1 MFRNY
6 LTVAFRHLNR
16 QKGYSAINVMSLA
29 LGIACALLILLY
41 IRDELSY
48 DRYHEKADR
57 IYRVI
62 SEERGGDQA
71 ARTVRTVRTAE
82 VMTPTVKFMREDFPE
97 VEDMVRFVP
106 PGNAWM
112 IKYGDRGFYERNF
125 YLADSSVFNVFDVP
139 LIAGD
144 PRTALAGIDKVVLSE
159 SIARKYF
166 GDENP
171 MGKILDAEGSF
182 HFEVTGVMRDL
193 PDNTHLGFDIL
204 ATFRIQEH
212 YADKSIDVWDWRK
225 SYSYVLLREGSD
237 PDELEAKLPAF
248 VEKYVGDQYDG
259 VSSSLTFRL
268 QPVTDIHLHSHLE
281 RELTPN
287 SDIRY
292 VYLFGAIA
300 VFIIL
305 IACINFMNLATARSA
320 GRAGEI
326 GLRKTFGAARGQVI
340 RQFISESMIM
350 TGLAVGVALL
360 LAMLTL
366 PWFNLLAGKSMSLNV
381 DTAWFALGAVVVIG
395 AVVGFVS
402 GSYPALY
409 LSGLAPV
416 QALSGLR
423 SAGAGNVAIR
433 RILVVSQFVISIALI
448 ICTGVVYSQLDFIR
462 ARNMGLNTDQIV
474 AVPQTF
480 APVVVKSSVYKAR
493 LKEIPAVMNVSMNF
507 LLPGHKNSAV
517 PIKARRTGQ
526 DGSSMIDMNQAWVD
540 DDFIGI
546 FGIELVAGRNFD
558 SAFPGDWTATG
569 AVVINEAAV
578 ARLGYAS
585 AAEALGKEI
594 EGMQE
599 LITDS
604 NERGELRPSIVGV
617 VKDFHYA
624 TLHEPIEP
632 LVLFPNY
639 PGGYAMVKI
648 DAGRMSEGLSAIEEA
663 WHEVNPEWAFEYF
676 FVEDTF
682 ARLHEAEQ
690 RFGRIFISFSALAV
704 VIACLGLVGLSSFT
718 AERRRKEI
726 GVRKVLGSSAT
737 GLVAL
742 LSREYFRLVIVANV
756 VAWPVAYIAMNV
768 WLGGF
773 AYRIDLVWT
782 TFILAGVL
790 AMAIALLTVSFQ
802 AVRAATANPV
812 EALRME

>member
-6 LTVAFRHLNR
+6 LTVAVRHLNR
-16 QKGYSAINVMSLA
+16 RKGYAFINMMSLA

-62 SEERGGDQA
+62 SEERDRDQ
-71 ARTVRTVRTAE
+71 VIRTAE
-82 VMTPTVKFMREDFPE
+82 VMMPTVKFMREDFPE
-97 VEDMVRFVP
+97 VEEMVRFNP

-112 IKYGDRGFYERNF
+112 IKYGDRGFYERDF

-139 LIAGD
+139 LLVGD

-193 PDNTHLGFDIL
+193 PANTHLGFDIL
-204 ATFRIQEH
+204 AAFRIQEH
-212 YADKSIDVWDWRK
+212 YADKPADVWDWRK

-248 VEKYVGDQYDG
+248 VEKYVGEQYNG
-259 VSSSLTFRL
+259 ESSSLTFRL

-340 RQFISESMIM
+340 RQYISESMIM
-350 TGLAVGVALL
+350 TGLAVCGALL
-360 LAMLTL
+360 LAMLSL
-366 PWFNLLAGKSMSLNV
+366 PWFNLLTGKSMFLDV
-381 DTAWFALGAVVVIG
+381 DTAWFVLGAVVAIG
-395 AVVGFVS
+395 AVVGFAA

-409 LSGLAPV
+409 LSGIAPV
-416 QALSGLR
+416 QALSSLR
-423 SAGAGNVAIR
+423 SPGAGNVTIR
-433 RILVVSQFVISIALI
+433 RVLVVGQFVISIALI

-480 APVVVKSSVYKAR
+480 APVVVKSSVFKAR
-493 LKEIPAVMNVSMNF
+493 LKEIPAVTNVSMNF
-507 LLPGHKNSAV
+507 LLPGHKNAAA
-517 PIKARRTGQ
+517 PIKARRRGQ
-526 DGSSMIDMNQAWVD
+526 DGSSTVDMNQAWVD
-540 DDFIGI
+540 DDYIGI

-558 SAFPGDWTATG
+558 SALPGDWTATG

-578 ARLGYAS
+578 ARLGYTS
-585 AAEALGKEI
+585 AGEALGKEI
-594 EGMQE
+594 EGLQE

-604 NERGELRPSIVGV
+604 DERGELRPSIVGV
-617 VKDFHYA
+617 VRDFHYA

-639 PGGYAMVKI
+639 PGGYAMIKI
-648 DAGRMSEGLSAIEEA
+648 DAGRMQEGLSAIEDA
-663 WHEVNPEWAFEYF
+663 WYEVNPDWAFEYF

-682 ARLHEAEQ
+682 ARLYDAEL
-690 RFGRIFISFSALAV
+690 RFGRIFISFSALAI

-726 GVRKVLGSSAT
+726 GVRKVLGASPA
-737 GLVAL
+737 GMVAL
-742 LSREYFRLVIVANV
+742 LSREYFRLVIAAIV
-756 VAWPVAYIAMNV
+756 VAWPVAYIAMNA
-768 WLGGF
+768 WLEGF
-773 AYRIDLVWT
+773 AYRIDLDWT
-782 TFILAGVL
+782 TFILAGAL
-790 AMAIALLTVSFQ
+790 AMAIALLTVSYQ
-802 AVRAATANPV
+802 AVRAATANPIDS
-812 EALRME
+812 LRTE

>member
-6 LTVAFRHLNR
+6 LTVAVRHLNR
-16 QKGYSAINVMSLA
+16 RKGYSFINMMSLA

-48 DRYHEKADR
+48 DRYHGKADR

-62 SEERGGDQA
+62 SEERDRDQ
-71 ARTVRTVRTAE
+71 VIRTAE

-139 LIAGD
+139 LAAGD

-159 SIARKYF
+159 SIARRYF

-193 PDNTHLGFDIL
+193 PANTHLGFDIL
-204 ATFRIQEH
+204 AAFRIQEH
-212 YADKSIDVWDWRK
+212 YADKPADVWDWRK

-237 PDELEAKLPAF
+237 PDELEARLPAF
-248 VEKYVGDQYDG
+248 VEKYVGDQYNG
-259 VSSSLTFRL
+259 ESSSLTFRL

-340 RQFISESMIM
+340 RQFICESMLM
-350 TGLAVGVALL
+350 TGLAVGIALL
-360 LAMLTL
+360 LATLSL
-366 PWFNLLAGKSMSLNV
+366 PWFNLLTGKSMFLDA
-381 DTAWFALGAVVVIG
+381 DTAWFVLGAVVVIG
-395 AVVGFVS
+395 AVVGFAA

-409 LSGLAPV
+409 LSGIAPV

-423 SAGAGNVAIR
+423 SPGAGNVTIR
-433 RILVVSQFVISIALI
+433 RILVVGQFVISIALI

-480 APVVVKSSVYKAR
+480 APVVVKSSVFKAR
-493 LKEIPAVMNVSMNF
+493 LKEIPAVTNVSMNF
-507 LLPGHKNSAV
+507 LLPGHKNAAA
-517 PIKARRTGQ
+517 PIKARRRGQ
-526 DGSSMIDMNQAWVD
+526 DGSSTVDMNQAWVD
-540 DDFIGI
+540 DDYIGI
-546 FGIELVAGRNFD
+546 FDIELVAGRNFD

-578 ARLGYAS
+578 ARLGYTS
-585 AAEALGKEI
+585 AGEALGKEI
-594 EGMQE
+594 EGLQE

-604 NERGELRPSIVGV
+604 DERGKLKPSIVGV
-617 VKDFHYA
+617 VRDFHYA

-632 LVLFPNY
+632 LVLFPNH
-639 PGGYAMVKI
+639 PGGYAMIKI
-648 DAGRMSEGLSAIEEA
+648 DVGRMQEGLSAIEDA
-663 WHEVNPEWAFEYF
+663 WYEVNPDWAFEYF

-682 ARLHEAEQ
+682 ARLYDAEL

-726 GVRKVLGSSAT
+726 GIRKVLGSSAS

-742 LSREYFRLVIVANV
+742 LSREYFRLVIAAIV
-756 VAWPVAYIAMNV
+756 VAWPVAYIAMNA
-768 WLGGF
+768 WLKGF
-773 AYRIDLVWT
+773 AYRIDLDWT
-782 TFILAGVL
+782 TFILAGAL
-790 AMAIALLTVSFQ
+790 AMAIALITVSFQ

-812 EALRME
+812 ESLRME

>member
-6 LTVAFRHLNR
+6 LPVAVRHLNR
-16 QKGYSAINVMSLA
+16 QKGYASINVMSLA

-48 DRYHEKADR
+48 DRYHEKANR

-62 SEERGGDQA
+62 SEERDRDQ
-71 ARTVRTVRTAE
+71 VIRTAE
-82 VMTPTVKFMREDFPE
+82 VMMPTVKFMREDFPE

-139 LIAGD
+139 LITGD

-193 PDNTHLGFDIL
+193 PANTHFGFDIL
-204 ATFRIQEH
+204 AAFRIQEH
-212 YADKSIDVWDWRK
+212 YSPNPADVWDWRK

-237 PDELEAKLPAF
+237 PGELEAKLPDF
-248 VEKYVGDQYDG
+248 VEKYVGDRYDG
-259 VSSSLTFRL
+259 ESSTLTLRL

-281 RELTPN
+281 RELAPN
-287 SDIRY
+287 SDVRY

-320 GRAGEI
+320 GRAAEI

-350 TGLAVGVALL
+350 TGLAVCVALL
-360 LAMLTL
+360 LALLSL
-366 PWFNLLAGKSMSLNV
+366 PWFNLLTGKSLSLDA
-381 DTAWFALGAVVVIG
+381 DTTWFALGAVVAIG

-416 QALSGLR
+416 RALSGLR
-423 SAGAGNVAIR
+423 SPGAGNVTIR
-433 RILVVSQFVISIALI
+433 RVLVVGQFVISIALI

-462 ARNMGLNTDQIV
+462 ARNMGLNSDQVV

-493 LKEIPAVMNVSMNF
+493 LKEIPAVTNVSMNF
-507 LLPGHKNSAV
+507 LLPGHKNAAA
-517 PIKARRTGQ
+517 PIKARRRGQ
-526 DGSSMIDMNQAWVD
+526 DESSTIDMYQAWVD
-540 DDFIGI
+540 DDFIEI

-569 AVVINEAAV
+569 AVVVNEAAV
-578 ARLGYAS
+578 DRLGYAS
-585 AAEALGKEI
+585 AGEALGKEI
-594 EGMQE
+594 EGLQE

-604 NERGELRPSIVGV
+604 DERGELRPSIVGV
-617 VKDFHYA
+617 VRDFHYA
-624 TLHEPIEP
+624 ALYEPIEP

-639 PGGYAMVKI
+639 PGGYAMIKI

-663 WHEVNPEWAFEYF
+663 WHEVNPDWAFEYF

-682 ARLHEAEQ
+682 ARLHEAEE
-690 RFGRIFISFSALAV
+690 RFARIFVSFAVLAV
-704 VIACLGLVGLSSFT
+704 IIACLGLVGLSSFT

-726 GVRKVLGSSAT
+726 GVRKVLGASPSS
-737 GLVAL
+737 LIAL
-742 LSREYFRLVIVANV
+742 LSSEFVRLVILANAL
-756 VAWPVAYIAMNV
+756 AWPVAYLAMST
-768 WLGGF
+768 WLDNF
-773 AYRIDLVWT
+773 AYRVDLGWT
-782 TFILAGVL
+782 TFILAGTI

-802 AVRAATANPV
+802 ALRAATANPV
-812 EALRME
+812 ESLRME

>member
-6 LTVAFRHLNR
+6 LTVAVRHLNR
-16 QKGYSAINVMSLA
+16 RKGYSFINMMSLA

-48 DRYHEKADR
+48 DRYHGKADR

-62 SEERGGDQA
+62 SEERDRDQ
-71 ARTVRTVRTAE
+71 VIRTAE
-82 VMTPTVKFMREDFPE
+82 VMMPTARFMREDFPE
-97 VEDMVRFVP
+97 VEEMVRFNP

-112 IKYGDRGFYERNF
+112 IKYGDRGFYERDF

-139 LIAGD
+139 LLVGD

-193 PDNTHLGFDIL
+193 PANTHLGFDIL
-204 ATFRIQEH
+204 AAFRIQEH
-212 YADKSIDVWDWRK
+212 YADKPADVWDWRK

-237 PDELEAKLPAF
+237 PDELEARLPAF

-259 VSSSLTFRL
+259 ESSSLTFRL

-340 RQFISESMIM
+340 RQFISESMLM
-350 TGLAVGVALL
+350 TGLAVGIALL
-360 LAMLTL
+360 LAMLSL
-366 PWFNLLAGKSMSLNV
+366 PWFNLLTGKSMSLNA

-395 AVVGFVS
+395 AVVGFAA

-409 LSGLAPV
+409 LSGIAPV
-416 QALSGLR
+416 QALSGQR
-423 SAGAGNVAIR
+423 SPGAGNVTIR
-433 RILVVSQFVISIALI
+433 RILVVGQFVISIALI

-462 ARNMGLNTDQIV
+462 VRNMGLNTDQIV

-480 APVVVKSSVYKAR
+480 APVIVKSSVFKAR
-493 LKEIPAVMNVSMNF
+493 LKEIPAVTNVSMNF
-507 LLPGHKNSAV
+507 LLPGHKNAAA
-517 PIKARRTGQ
+517 PIKARRRGQ
-526 DGSSMIDMNQAWVD
+526 DDSSTVDMYQAWVD
-540 DDFIGI
+540 DDYIGI
-546 FGIELVAGRNFD
+546 FDIELVAGRNFD

-578 ARLGYAS
+578 ARLGYTS
-585 AAEALGKEI
+585 AGEALGKEI
-594 EGMQE
+594 EGLQE

-604 NERGELRPSIVGV
+604 DERGELKPSIVGV
-617 VKDFHYA
+617 VRDFHYA

-639 PGGYAMVKI
+639 PGGYAMIKI
-648 DAGRMSEGLSAIEEA
+648 DAGRMQEGLSAIEDA
-663 WHEVNPEWAFEYF
+663 WYEVNPDWAYEYF

-682 ARLHEAEQ
+682 ARLHDAEQ
-690 RFGRIFISFSALAV
+690 RFGRIFISFSALAI

-726 GVRKVLGSSAT
+726 GVRKVLGASPA
-737 GLVAL
+737 GMVAL
-742 LSREYFRLVIVANV
+742 LSREYFRLVIAAIVL
-756 VAWPVAYIAMNV
+756 AWPVAYIVMNA
-768 WLGGF
+768 WLEGF
-773 AYRIDLVWT
+773 AYRVDLGWT
-782 TFILAGVL
+782 TFILAGAL
-790 AMAIALLTVSFQ
+790 AMAIALITVSFQ

-812 EALRME
+812 EALRVE

>member
-6 LTVAFRHLNR
+6 LTVAVRHLNR
-16 QKGYSAINVMSLA
+16 QKGYASINVMSLA

-62 SEERGGDQA
+62 SEERDGDQ
-71 ARTVRTVRTAE
+71 VVRTAE
-82 VMTPTVKFMREDFPE
+82 VMMPTVRFMREDFPE
-97 VEDMVRFVP
+97 VEDMVRFNP

-112 IKYGDRGFYERNF
+112 IKYGDRGFYERDF
-125 YLADSSVFNVFDVP
+125 YLADSSVFKVFDVP
-139 LIAGD
+139 LIFGD

-166 GDENP
+166 GDEDP

-193 PDNTHLGFDIL
+193 PANTHLGFDIL
-204 ATFRIQEH
+204 AAFRIQEH
-212 YADKSIDVWDWRK
+212 YASKPSDVWDWRK

-237 PDELEAKLPAF
+237 PDELEARLPAF
-248 VEKYVGDQYDG
+248 VEKYLGDRYDG

-326 GLRKTFGAARGQVI
+326 GLRKTFGATRAQVI
-340 RQFISESMIM
+340 RQFISESMFM
-350 TGLAVGVALL
+350 TGLAVGIALL
-360 LAMLTL
+360 LAMLSL
-366 PWFNLLAGKSMSLNV
+366 PWFNLLTGKSLSLNA
-381 DTAWFALGAVVVIG
+381 DTAWFALGAVAVIG
-395 AVVGFVS
+395 AVVGLVS
-402 GSYPALY
+402 GSYPAFY

-416 QALSGLR
+416 HALSGLR
-423 SAGAGNVAIR
+423 SPRAGNTAIR
-433 RILVVSQFVISIALI
+433 RVLVVVQFVISIALI

-462 ARNMGLNTDQIV
+462 ARNMGLNSDQVV

-480 APVVVKSSVYKAR
+480 APVVVKSGVYKAR
-493 LKEIPAVMNVSMNF
+493 LEEIPAVTNVSMNF
-507 LLPGHKNSAV
+507 LLPGHKNAAA
-517 PIKARRTGQ
+517 PIKARRRGQ
-526 DGSSMIDMNQAWVD
+526 DESSTIDMYQAWVD
-540 DDFIGI
+540 DDFIEV

-569 AVVINEAAV
+569 AVVVNEAAV
-578 ARLGYAS
+578 DRLGYAS
-585 AAEALGKEI
+585 AGEALGMEI
-594 EGMQE
+594 EGLQE

-604 NERGELRPSIVGV
+604 DERGELRPSIVGV
-617 VKDFHYA
+617 VRDFHYA
-624 TLHEPIEP
+624 ALYEPIEP

-639 PGGYAMVKI
+639 PGGYAMIKI

-663 WHEVNPEWAFEYF
+663 WHEVNPDWAFEYF

-682 ARLHEAEQ
+682 ARLHEAED
-690 RFGRIFISFSALAV
+690 RFARIFVSFAVLAV
-704 VIACLGLVGLSSFT
+704 IIACLGLVGLSSFT
-718 AERRRKEI
+718 AERRTKEI
-726 GVRKVLGSSAT
+726 GVRKVLGASAPS
-737 GLVAL
+737 LIAL
-742 LSREYFRLVIVANV
+742 LSGEYFRLVIAAIV
-756 VAWPVAYIAMNV
+756 VAWPVAYIAMNA

-773 AYRIDLVWT
+773 AYRVDLGWHPFV
-782 TFILAGVL
+782 LAGVL

>member
-6 LTVAFRHLNR
+6 LTVAVRHLNR
-16 QKGYSAINVMSLA
+16 RKGYSFINMMSLA

-48 DRYHEKADR
+48 DRYHGKADR

-62 SEERGGDQA
+62 SEERDRDQ
-71 ARTVRTVRTAE
+71 VIRTAE
-82 VMTPTVKFMREDFPE
+82 VMMPTAKFMREDFPE

-139 LIAGD
+139 LLVGD

-193 PDNTHLGFDIL
+193 PANTHLGFDIL
-204 ATFRIQEH
+204 AAFRIQEH
-212 YADKSIDVWDWRK
+212 YADKPADVWDWRK

-237 PDELEAKLPAF
+237 PDELEARLPAF

-259 VSSSLTFRL
+259 ESSSLTFRL

-320 GRAGEI
+320 GRVGEI

-340 RQFISESMIM
+340 RQFISESMLM
-350 TGLAVGVALL
+350 TGLAVGIALL
-360 LAMLTL
+360 LAMLSL
-366 PWFNLLAGKSMSLNV
+366 PWFNLLTGKSLSLNA
-381 DTAWFALGAVVVIG
+381 DTAWFALGAVVAIG
-395 AVVGFVS
+395 AVVGFAA

-409 LSGLAPV
+409 LSGIAPV

-423 SAGAGNVAIR
+423 SPGAGNVTIR
-433 RILVVSQFVISIALI
+433 QILVVGQFVISIALI

-462 ARNMGLNTDQIV
+462 ARNMGLNTDQVV

-480 APVVVKSSVYKAR
+480 APVVVKSSVFKAR
-493 LKEIPAVMNVSMNF
+493 LKEIPAVTNVSMNF
-507 LLPGHKNSAV
+507 LLPGHKNAAA
-517 PIKARRTGQ
+517 PIKARRRGQ
-526 DGSSMIDMNQAWVD
+526 DESSTVDMNQAWVD
-540 DDFIGI
+540 DDFIEI

-578 ARLGYAS
+578 ARLGYTS
-585 AAEALGKEI
+585 AGEALGKEI
-594 EGMQE
+594 EGLQE

-604 NERGELRPSIVGV
+604 DERGELRPSIVGV
-617 VKDFHYA
+617 VRDFHYA

-639 PGGYAMVKI
+639 PGGYAMIKI
-648 DAGRMSEGLSAIEEA
+648 DAGRMQEGLSAIEDA
-663 WHEVNPEWAFEYF
+663 WYEVNPDWAFEYF

-682 ARLHEAEQ
+682 ARLHDAEQ
-690 RFGRIFISFSALAV
+690 RFGRIFISFSALAI

-726 GVRKVLGSSAT
+726 GVRKVLGASPA
-737 GLVAL
+737 GMVAL
-742 LSREYFRLVIVANV
+742 LSREYFRLVIAAIV
-756 VAWPVAYIAMNV
+756 VAWPVAYIAMNA
-768 WLGGF
+768 WLEGF
-773 AYRIDLVWT
+773 AYRIDLDWT
-782 TFILAGVL
+782 TFILAGAL
-790 AMAIALLTVSFQ
+790 AMAIALLTVSYQ
-802 AVRAATANPV
+802 AVRAATANPIDS
-812 EALRME
+812 LRRE

>member
-6 LTVAFRHLNR
+6 LTVAVRHLNR
-16 QKGYSAINVMSLA
+16 QKGYASINVMSLA

-62 SEERGGDQA
+62 SEERDGDQ
-71 ARTVRTVRTAE
+71 VVRTAE
-82 VMTPTVKFMREDFPE
+82 VMMPTVKFMREDFPE
-97 VEDMVRFVP
+97 VEDMVRFNP

-171 MGKILDAEGSF
+171 IGKILDAEGSF
-182 HFEVTGVMRDL
+182 HFEVTGIMRDL
-193 PDNTHLGFDIL
+193 PANTHLGFDIL
-204 ATFRIQEH
+204 AAFRIQEH
-212 YADKSIDVWDWRK
+212 YADKSADVWDWRK

-237 PDELEAKLPAF
+237 PGELEARLPDF
-248 VEKYVGDQYDG
+248 VEKYVGDRYDG
-259 VSSSLTFRL
+259 DSSTLTLRL
-268 QPVTDIHLHSHLE
+268 QPVTDIHLHSRLE

-326 GLRKTFGAARGQVI
+326 GLRKTFGAARSQVI
-340 RQFISESMIM
+340 RQFISESMLM
-350 TGLAVGVALL
+350 TGIAVGVALL
-360 LAMLTL
+360 LALLSL
-366 PWFNLLAGKSMSLNV
+366 PWFSVITGKTISLDAGTV
-381 DTAWFALGAVVVIG
+381 WFALGAVVAIG
-395 AVVGFVS
+395 AVVGFAA

-416 QALSGLR
+416 HALSGLR
-423 SAGAGNVAIR
+423 SMGAGNTAIR
-433 RILVVSQFVISIALI
+433 RILVVGQFVISIALI

-462 ARNMGLNTDQIV
+462 ARNMGLNSDQVV

-480 APVVVKSSVYKAR
+480 APVVVKSGVYKAR
-493 LKEIPAVMNVSMNF
+493 LKEIPAVTIVSMNF
-507 LLPGHKNSAV
+507 LLPGHKNAAA
-517 PIKARRTGQ
+517 PIKARGRSQ
-526 DGSSMIDMNQAWVD
+526 DESSTIDMYQAWVD
-540 DDFIGI
+540 DDFIEI

-578 ARLGYAS
+578 DRLGYAS
-585 AAEALGKEI
+585 AGEALGKEI
-594 EGMQE
+594 EGLQE

-617 VKDFHYA
+617 VRDFHYA
-624 TLHEPIEP
+624 ALHEPIEP

-639 PGGYAMVKI
+639 PGGYAMIKI

-663 WHEVNPEWAFEYF
+663 WHEVNPDWALEYF

-682 ARLHEAEQ
+682 ARLHEAEE
-690 RFGRIFISFSALAV
+690 RFARIFVSFAVLAV
-704 VIACLGLVGLSSFT
+704 IIGCLGLVGLSSFT
-718 AERRRKEI
+718 AERRTKEI
-726 GVRKVLGSSAT
+726 GVRKVLGASAPS
-737 GLVAL
+737 LIAL
-742 LSREYFRLVIVANV
+742 LSGEYFRLVIAAIV
-756 VAWPVAYIAMNV
+756 VAWPVAYLAMNA
-768 WLGGF
+768 WLEGF
-773 AYRIDLVWT
+773 AYRVSLDWT
-782 TFILAGVL
+782 TFILAGSL

-802 AVRAATANPV
+802 AVRAAAANPV

>member
-1 MFRNY
+1 MFRSY

-16 QKGYSAINVMSLA
+16 QKGYSFINVMSLS

-48 DRYHEKADR
+48 DRFHEKADR

-62 SEERGGDQA
+62 SEERDRDQ
-71 ARTVRTVRTAE
+71 VIRTAE
-82 VMTPTVKFMREDFPE
+82 VMMPTVKFMREDFPE

-125 YLADSSVFNVFDVP
+125 YLADSSVFNVFDVS
-139 LIAGD
+139 LTAGD

-166 GDENP
+166 GDEDP

-182 HFEVTGVMRDL
+182 HFEVSGVMRDL
-193 PDNTHLGFDIL
+193 PANTHLGFDIL
-204 ATFRIQEH
+204 AAFRIQEH
-212 YADKSIDVWDWRK
+212 YADKSADVWDWRK

-248 VEKYVGDQYDG
+248 VEKYVGDRYDG
-259 VSSSLTFRL
+259 ESSSLTFRL
-268 QPVTDIHLHSHLE
+268 QPVTDIHLHSHLV

-292 VYLFGAIA
+292 IYLFGAIA

-326 GLRKTFGAARGQVI
+326 GLRKTFGAARSQVI
-340 RQFISESMIM
+340 RQFISESLIM
-350 TGLAVGVALL
+350 TGLAVCVALL
-360 LAMLTL
+360 LAALSL
-366 PWFNLLAGKSMSLNV
+366 PWFNLLTGKSMSLST

-416 QALSGLR
+416 RALSGLHST
-423 SAGAGNVAIR
+423 SAGNAAIR
-433 RILVVSQFVISIALI
+433 RILVVGQFVISIALI

-462 ARNMGLNTDQIV
+462 ARNMGLKTDQVV

-493 LKEIPAVMNVSMNF
+493 LKEIPAVADVSMNF
-507 LLPGHKNSAV
+507 LLPGHKNAAA
-517 PIKARRTGQ
+517 PIKARRQGQ
-526 DGSSMIDMNQAWVD
+526 DESSTIDMYQAWVD

-585 AAEALGKEI
+585 AGEALGMEI
-594 EGMQE
+594 EGLQE

-604 NERGELRPSIVGV
+604 DERGELKPSIVGV
-617 VKDFHYA
+617 VRDFHYA
-624 TLHEPIEP
+624 TLREPIEP
-632 LVLFPNY
+632 LVLFPNN
-639 PGGYAMVKI
+639 PGGYAMIKI
-648 DAGRMSEGLSAIEEA
+648 DAGRMAEGLSAIEDA
-663 WHEVNPEWAFEYF
+663 WHEVNPDWAFEYF
-676 FVEDTF
+676 FVEDSF
-682 ARLHEAEQ
+682 ARLYDAEQ
-690 RFGRIFISFSALAV
+690 RFGRIFISFSVLAV

-726 GVRKVLGSSAT
+726 GVRKVLGASGPS
-737 GLVAL
+737 LVAL
-742 LSREYFRLVIVANV
+742 LTREYFRLVIVAIV
-756 VAWPVAYIAMNV
+756 VAWPVAYIAMNA
-768 WLGGF
+768 WLDGF
-773 AYRIDLVWT
+773 AYRVDLDWT
-782 TFILAGVL
+782 PFILAGAL
-790 AMAIALLTVSFQ
+790 ATTIALLTVSFQ

>member
-6 LTVAFRHLNR
+6 LTVAVRHLNR
-16 QKGYSAINVMSLA
+16 RKGYSFINMMSLA

-48 DRYHEKADR
+48 DRYHGKADR

-62 SEERGGDQA
+62 SEERDRDQ
-71 ARTVRTVRTAE
+71 VIRTAE
-82 VMTPTVKFMREDFPE
+82 VMMPTAKFMREDFPE

-112 IKYGDRGFYERNF
+112 IKYGDRGFYERDF

-139 LIAGD
+139 LVAGD

-159 SIARKYF
+159 SVARKYF

-193 PDNTHLGFDIL
+193 PANTHLGFDIL
-204 ATFRIQEH
+204 AAFRIQEH
-212 YADKSIDVWDWRK
+212 YADKPADVWDWRR

-237 PDELEAKLPAF
+237 PDELEARLPAF

-259 VSSSLTFRL
+259 ESSSLTFRL

-340 RQFISESMIM
+340 RQFISESMLM
-350 TGLAVGVALL
+350 TGLAVGIALL
-360 LAMLTL
+360 LAMLSL
-366 PWFNLLAGKSMSLNV
+366 HWFNLLTGKSLSLNA
-381 DTAWFALGAVVVIG
+381 DTAWFAMGAVVAIG
-395 AVVGFVS
+395 AVVGFAA

-409 LSGLAPV
+409 LSGIAPV

-423 SAGAGNVAIR
+423 SPGAGNVTIR
-433 RILVVSQFVISIALI
+433 RILVVGQFVISIALI

-462 ARNMGLNTDQIV
+462 ARNMGLNTDQVV

-480 APVVVKSSVYKAR
+480 APVVVKSSVFKAR
-493 LKEIPAVMNVSMNF
+493 LKEIPAVTNVSMNF
-507 LLPGHKNSAV
+507 LLPGHKNAAA
-517 PIKARRTGQ
+517 PIKARRRGQ
-526 DGSSMIDMNQAWVD
+526 DDSSTVDMYQAWVD
-540 DDFIGI
+540 DDYIGI
-546 FGIELVAGRNFD
+546 FDIELVAGRNFD

-578 ARLGYAS
+578 ARLGYTS
-585 AAEALGKEI
+585 GGEALGKEI
-594 EGMQE
+594 EGLQE

-604 NERGELRPSIVGV
+604 DERGELKPSIVGV
-617 VKDFHYA
+617 VRDFHYA

-639 PGGYAMVKI
+639 PGGYAMIKI
-648 DAGRMSEGLSAIEEA
+648 DAGRMQEGLSAIEDA
-663 WHEVNPEWAFEYF
+663 WYEVNPDWAFEYF

-682 ARLHEAEQ
+682 ARLYDAEL
-690 RFGRIFISFSALAV
+690 RFGRIFISFSAMAI

-726 GVRKVLGSSAT
+726 GVRKVLGASPA
-737 GLVAL
+737 GMVAL
-742 LSREYFRLVIVANV
+742 LSREYFRLVIAAIV
-756 VAWPVAYIAMNV
+756 VAWPVAYIAMNA
-768 WLGGF
+768 WLKGF
-773 AYRIDLVWT
+773 AYRVDLDWT
-782 TFILAGVL
+782 IFIFAGVL

-802 AVRAATANPV
+802 AVRAATANPIDS
-812 EALRME
+812 LRTE

>member
-1 MFRNY
+1 MYRNY

-166 GDENP
+166 GDEDP
-171 MGKILDAEGSF
+171 MGRILDAEGSF

-204 ATFRIQEH
+204 AAFRIQEH
-212 YADKSIDVWDWRK
+212 YASKPSDVWDWRK

-320 GRAGEI
+320 GRAAEI
-326 GLRKTFGAARGQVI
+326 GLRKTFGATRGQVI

-350 TGLAVGVALL
+350 TGLAICVALL
-360 LAMLTL
+360 LSLLSL
-366 PWFNLLAGKSMSLNV
+366 PWFNLLTGKSMSLNA
-381 DTAWFALGAVVVIG
+381 DTAWFALGAVVAIG

-448 ICTGVVYSQLDFIR
+448 ICTAVVYSQLDFIR
-462 ARNMGLNTDQIV
+462 ARNMGLNSDQVV

-493 LKEIPAVMNVSMNF
+493 LKEIPAVTDVSMNF
-507 LLPGHKNSAV
+507 LLPGHKNAAS
-517 PIKARRTGQ
+517 PIKARRRGQ
-526 DGSSMIDMNQAWVD
+526 DESSTIDMYQAWVD

-604 NERGELRPSIVGV
+604 DERGELRPSIVGV
-617 VKDFHYA
+617 VKDFHYT

-648 DAGRMSEGLSAIEEA
+648 DSQRMAEGLSAIEEA

-756 VAWPVAYIAMNV
+756 LAWPVAYIAMNT
-768 WLGGF
+768 WLGSF
-773 AYRIDLVWT
+773 AYRIDLGWT

>member
-6 LTVAFRHLNR
+6 LTVAVRHLNR
-16 QKGYSAINVMSLA
+16 RKGYSFINVMSLA
-29 LGIACALLILLY
+29 LGIACCLLILLY

-48 DRYHEKADR
+48 DRYHGKADR

-62 SEERGGDQA
+62 SEERDRDQLI
-71 ARTVRTVRTAE
+71 RTAE
-82 VMTPTVKFMREDFPE
+82 VMMPTVKFMREDFPE
-97 VEDMVRFVP
+97 VEDMVRFIP

-112 IKYGDRGFYERNF
+112 IKYEDRGFYERNF

-139 LIAGD
+139 LLVGD

-159 SIARKYF
+159 SIALKYF

-182 HFEVTGVMRDL
+182 QFEVTGVMRDL
-193 PDNTHLGFDIL
+193 PANTHLGFDIL
-204 ATFRIQEH
+204 AAFRIQEH
-212 YADKSIDVWDWRK
+212 YADKPADVWDWRK

-237 PDELEAKLPAF
+237 PDELEARLPAF
-248 VEKYVGDQYDG
+248 VEKYVGDQYNG
-259 VSSSLTFRL
+259 ESSSLTFRL

-340 RQFISESMIM
+340 RQFICESMLM
-350 TGLAVGVALL
+350 TGLAVGIALL
-360 LAMLTL
+360 LAMLSL
-366 PWFNLLAGKSMSLNV
+366 PWFNLLTGKSLSLNA

-395 AVVGFVS
+395 VVVGFAA

-416 QALSGLR
+416 QALSGQR
-423 SAGAGNVAIR
+423 SPGAGIVTIR
-433 RILVVSQFVISIALI
+433 RVLVVGQFVISIALI

-493 LKEIPAVMNVSMNF
+493 LKEIPAVTNVSMNF
-507 LLPGHKNSAV
+507 LLPGHKNAAA
-517 PIKARRTGQ
+517 PIKARRRGQ
-526 DGSSMIDMNQAWVD
+526 DDSSTVDMNQAWVD
-540 DDFIGI
+540 DDYIGI
-546 FGIELVAGRNFD
+546 FDIELVAGRNFD

-578 ARLGYAS
+578 ARLGYTS
-585 AAEALGKEI
+585 AGEALGKEI
-594 EGMQE
+594 EGLQE

-604 NERGELRPSIVGV
+604 DERGELKPSIVGV
-617 VKDFHYA
+617 VRDFHYA

-639 PGGYAMVKI
+639 PGGYAMIKI
-648 DAGRMSEGLSAIEEA
+648 DAGRMQEGLSAIEDA
-663 WHEVNPEWAFEYF
+663 WYEVNPDWAFEYF

-682 ARLHEAEQ
+682 ARLHDAEL
-690 RFGRIFISFSALAV
+690 RFGRIFISFSALAI

-726 GVRKVLGSSAT
+726 GVRKVLGASPA
-737 GLVAL
+737 GMVAL
-742 LSREYFRLVIVANV
+742 LSREYFRLVIAAIV
-756 VAWPVAYIAMNV
+756 VAWPVAYIAMNA
-768 WLGGF
+768 WLEGF
-773 AYRIDLVWT
+773 AYRIDLDWT
-782 TFILAGVL
+782 TFILAGAL
-790 AMAIALLTVSFQ
+790 AMAIALITVSFQ
-802 AVRAATANPV
+802 AVRAATANPIDSLQT
-812 EALRME
+812 E

>member
-6 LTVAFRHLNR
+6 LTVAVRHLNR
-16 QKGYSAINVMSLA
+16 RKGYAFINMMSLA

-62 SEERGGDQA
+62 SEERDRDQ
-71 ARTVRTVRTAE
+71 VIRTAE
-82 VMTPTVKFMREDFPE
+82 VMMPTAKFMREDFPE
-97 VEDMVRFVP
+97 VEDMVRFNP

-139 LIAGD
+139 LVAGD
-144 PRTALAGIDKVVLSE
+144 PQTALAGIDKVVLSE

-193 PDNTHLGFDIL
+193 PANTHLGFDIL
-204 ATFRIQEH
+204 AAFRIQEH
-212 YADKSIDVWDWRK
+212 YADKPADVWDWRK

-237 PDELEAKLPAF
+237 PDELEAKLPTF
-248 VEKYVGDQYDG
+248 VEKYVGEQYNG
-259 VSSSLTFRL
+259 ESSSLTFRL

-350 TGLAVGVALL
+350 TGLAVCGALL
-360 LAMLTL
+360 LAALSL
-366 PWFNLLAGKSMSLNV
+366 PWFNLLTGKSMFLDV
-381 DTAWFALGAVVVIG
+381 DTAWFVLGAVVAIG
-395 AVVGFVS
+395 AVVGFAA

-409 LSGLAPV
+409 LSGIAPV

-423 SAGAGNVAIR
+423 SPGAGNVTIR
-433 RILVVSQFVISIALI
+433 RVLVVGQFVISIALI

-480 APVVVKSSVYKAR
+480 APVIVKSSVFKAR
-493 LKEIPAVMNVSMNF
+493 LKEIPAVTNVSMNF
-507 LLPGHKNSAV
+507 LLPGHKNAAA
-517 PIKARRTGQ
+517 PIKARRRGQ
-526 DGSSMIDMNQAWVD
+526 DDSSMIDMYQAWVD
-540 DDFIGI
+540 DDYIGI
-546 FGIELVAGRNFD
+546 FDIELVAGRNFD

-578 ARLGYAS
+578 ARLGYTS
-585 AAEALGKEI
+585 AGEALGKEI
-594 EGMQE
+594 EGLQE
-599 LITDS
+599 LITDTD
-604 NERGELRPSIVGV
+604 ERGELKPSIVGV
-617 VKDFHYA
+617 VRDFHYA

-639 PGGYAMVKI
+639 PGGYAMIKI
-648 DAGRMSEGLSAIEEA
+648 DAGRMQEGLSAIKDA
-663 WHEVNPEWAFEYF
+663 WYEVNPDWAFEYF

-682 ARLHEAEQ
+682 ARLYDAEL
-690 RFGRIFISFSALAV
+690 RFGRIFISFSALAI

-726 GVRKVLGSSAT
+726 GVRRVLGASPA
-737 GLVAL
+737 GMVAL
-742 LSREYFRLVIVANV
+742 LSREYFRLVISAIV
-756 VAWPVAYIAMNV
+756 VAWPVAYIAMNA
-768 WLGGF
+768 WLEGF
-773 AYRIDLVWT
+773 AYRIDLDWT

>member
-6 LTVAFRHLNR
+6 LTVAVRHLNR
-16 QKGYSAINVMSLA
+16 QKGYASINVMSLA

-62 SEERGGDQA
+62 SEERDRDQ
-71 ARTVRTVRTAE
+71 VIRTAE
-82 VMTPTVKFMREDFPE
+82 VMMPTVKFMREDFPE

-139 LIAGD
+139 LITGD

-193 PDNTHLGFDIL
+193 PANTHFGFDIL
-204 ATFRIQEH
+204 AAFRIQEH
-212 YADKSIDVWDWRK
+212 YSPNPADVWDWRK

-237 PDELEAKLPAF
+237 PGELEAKLPDF
-248 VEKYVGDQYDG
+248 VEKYVGDRYDG
-259 VSSSLTFRL
+259 ESSTLTLRL

-281 RELTPN
+281 RELAPN
-287 SDIRY
+287 SDVRY

-320 GRAGEI
+320 GRAAEI

-350 TGLAVGVALL
+350 TGLAVCVALL
-360 LAMLTL
+360 LALLSL
-366 PWFNLLAGKSMSLNV
+366 PWFNLLTGKSLSLDA
-381 DTAWFALGAVVVIG
+381 DTTWFALGAVVAIG

-416 QALSGLR
+416 RALSGLR
-423 SAGAGNVAIR
+423 SPGAGNVTIR
-433 RILVVSQFVISIALI
+433 RVLVVGQFVISIALI

-462 ARNMGLNTDQIV
+462 ARNMGLNSDQVV

-493 LKEIPAVMNVSMNF
+493 LKEIPAVTNVSMNF
-507 LLPGHKNSAV
+507 LLPGHKNAAA
-517 PIKARRTGQ
+517 PIKARRRGQ
-526 DGSSMIDMNQAWVD
+526 DESSTIDMYQAWVD
-540 DDFIGI
+540 DDFIEI

-558 SAFPGDWTATG
+558 SAFTGDWTATG
-569 AVVINEAAV
+569 AVVVNEAAV
-578 ARLGYAS
+578 DRLGYAS
-585 AAEALGKEI
+585 AGEALGKEI
-594 EGMQE
+594 EGLQE

-604 NERGELRPSIVGV
+604 DERGELRPSIVGV
-617 VKDFHYA
+617 VRDFHYA
-624 TLHEPIEP
+624 ALYEPIEP

-639 PGGYAMVKI
+639 PGGYAMIKI

-663 WHEVNPEWAFEYF
+663 WHEVNPDWAFEYF

-682 ARLHEAEQ
+682 ARLHEAEE
-690 RFGRIFISFSALAV
+690 RFARIFVSFAVLAV
-704 VIACLGLVGLSSFT
+704 IIACLGLVGLSSFT
-718 AERRRKEI
+718 AERRTKEI
-726 GVRKVLGSSAT
+726 GVRKVLGASPSS
-737 GLVAL
+737 LIAL
-742 LSREYFRLVIVANV
+742 LSSEFVRLVILANAL
-756 VAWPVAYIAMNV
+756 AWPVAYLAMST
-768 WLGGF
+768 WLDNF
-773 AYRIDLVWT
+773 AYRVDLGWT
-782 TFILAGVL
+782 TFILAGTI

-802 AVRAATANPV
+802 ALRAATANPV
-812 EALRME
+812 ESLRME